1 MDDWIIIGLV
11 AGFLTTVGFV
21 PQLVKGLR
29 TGRMDD
35 VSISMPVLL
44 SVGMALWLIYGIGV
58 NSLPIIVWNAISL
71 VLNVTLIGVK
81 VHYTK
86 KCPK

>member
-44 SVGMALWLIYGIGV
+44 SFGMALWLLYGIGI
-58 NSLPIIVWNAISL
+58 NSLPVIVWNAISL
-71 VLNVTLIGVK
+71 VLNMTLIGVK

-86 KCPK
+86 KCLK